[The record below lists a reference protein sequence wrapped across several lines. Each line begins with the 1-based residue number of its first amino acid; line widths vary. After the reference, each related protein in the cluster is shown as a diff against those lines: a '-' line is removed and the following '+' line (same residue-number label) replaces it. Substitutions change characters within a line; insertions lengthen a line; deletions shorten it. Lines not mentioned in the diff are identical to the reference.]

1 MINDLFHPC
10 YCSFTILFFCIKS
23 LNSMDEHP
31 QNIICEFSMDQVLM
45 MKFMDKRFMN
55 EKAEVSW
62 NKVHSKSHGCKKGHP
77 WAS

>member
-1 MINDLFHPC
+1 
-10 YCSFTILFFCIKS
+10 
-23 LNSMDEHP
+23 MDEHP

>member
-10 YCSFTILFFCIKS
+10 YCSFTILFFALKV
-23 LNSMDEHP
+23 
-31 QNIICEFSMDQVLM
+31 CEFSMDQVLM